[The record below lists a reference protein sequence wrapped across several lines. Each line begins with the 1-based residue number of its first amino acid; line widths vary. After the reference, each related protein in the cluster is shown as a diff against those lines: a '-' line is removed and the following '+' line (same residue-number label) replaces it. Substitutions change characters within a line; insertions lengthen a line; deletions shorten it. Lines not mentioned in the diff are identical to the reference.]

1 MNKRGLRGNL
11 VNEDEKSIKLIKEFI
26 EVSKKQDN
34 ELLANCLEQLIY
46 TIKEIGI
53 ENLQPQ
59 KPIETEVFKS
69 IEDTKFYYLST
80 VKMSGEKEWY
90 ETALFLCDQ
99 EGVVECWNPVMVS
112 GSDTVHEAHEERR
125 KIRMMAESGKF
136 DRINPWM
143 S

>member
-1 MNKRGLRGNL
+1 MNQ
-11 VNEDEKSIKLIKEFI
+11 DEKAIKLIKEFV
-26 EVSKKQDN
+26 EVSQKQDN
-34 ELLANCLEQLIY
+34 ELLANCLEQLIF
-46 TIKEIGI
+46 TIKEVGI

-59 KPIETEVFKS
+59 KPIETEIFKS
-69 IEDTKFYYLST
+69 IENDKWFYLST

-99 EGVVECWNPVMVS
+99 EGVVECWNPATAKVS
-112 GSDTVHEAHEERR
+112 NTLHEAHEERR